1 MDWVSIF
8 TLYRGFNLIN
18 TFSEIN
24 MNLYTIYVYT
34 LRLHHMAQDP
44 HHGLPQLLV
53 LGPEHGGAEAV
64 EDAGEQGQIRVRSN
78 WNTEK

>member
-1 MDWVSIF
+1 
-8 TLYRGFNLIN
+8 
-18 TFSEIN
+18 
-24 MNLYTIYVYT
+24 
-34 LRLHHMAQDP
+34 MAQDP